1 MADPTFTFKFH
12 ATTFK
17 PDGTK
22 DTVTSFD
29 VLTFEGEERISQPFE
44 YRLTLK
50 LVQPLDDFGKVVN
63 QSAELTMTQE
73 FDDSSP
79 ASKNGRST
87 TTVRAAGVVSSFRA
101 KRQHMD
107 NGNVLYV
114 EYEAVLVPAFWRLKL
129 FQQSRVFQGTTV
141 EQIIKDVFAQEAS
154 PGVPV
159 LGAKDYEFLLNGTY
173 PARDFCVQY
182 RESDLDFIQRLMEHE
197 GWYYF
202 YTQDPTTGL
211 PKLTITDIRTHEP
224 KVQAPTDVKFFE
236 LAAGTRLPDDQIYR
250 FHYDRR
256 IVPKNVEV
264 RDYNFEAFQDVK
276 MVPRDTA
283 APDYTR
289 VGTHHEHGL
298 FTVDKD
304 YQADFVRTVGKAD
317 PVKDAAEDTANTSAI
332 TNATD
337 RRTSRVTRVA
347 EVRAQELESQRE
359 GGEGESN
366 VVRLRPGHQFS
377 FVGSFPFPSDPMN
390 PAPSDFLVTSVQH
403 RYVPVPITR
412 TTGTPSTTDTVLL
425 TVYRNT
431 FTCLPVSIQYR
442 PPRVT
447 PVPRVPG
454 VMTAKVVDD
463 LMRPS
468 PPPPLGQNPTPA
480 ETQAFETATADYQAA
495 MANYSKRLTFE
506 GPVDEEGKYLVEL
519 PFAPDSANPMR
530 GATSKRLRLAQPYTG
545 DDYGFH
551 FPSRPDSEMVF
562 ACIDG
567 DPDRPLGLSMV
578 HNPWMHTPVPTTD
591 RQLGSQNPATGSA
604 AASGATTYDK
614 FKNVIRSSRGHQL
627 VMDDG
632 DAGSNVGITLQVGK
646 AENKAGRDIYW
657 GSKIE
662 LGGYRHMS
670 PLERILGIAST
681 AVGYFRSAFTRDFP
695 SMASE
700 ALGIIASQVTTDDYV
715 DDTYGTTTPIGVN
728 IWTNKGVNVTGKDGV
743 NITSPNLFGMFST
756 SLFNGDD
763 DSKNQYQ
770 AEAIS
775 KFIINTVWQELID
788 GTADELMDSKEATDD
803 YAKNKYKNPKI
814 ASTFKWT
821 ENFKEQR
828 ISALIFTLL
837 QRTGV
842 NISSMGEL
850 KLTSLQSTSVAAG
863 QGGMALKSFGNIEQ
877 KADLGV
883 EISSHEGIKIS
894 TKGRPYKGKG
904 IFKAL
909 RKLGDAIPNPG
920 LKAFMAQVQSRFS
933 NVGLDPN
940 EMFPIEINNDDG
952 DILLHT
958 GGSEQKGEGDIM
970 AHVEGKGNVKTFAN
984 QGMVHA
990 WSGKGGVQGGITLEV
1005 GSRDGL
1011 SGDAA
1016 NKPLAADRVKSR
1028 IAQTDELVD
1037 IFGKQQVQMRT
1048 VDFQKSDASIKII
1061 KDDEIVIKCGQASI
1075 VLKNNG
1081 DITFSGKNIT
1091 IEGKGDIKTSG
1102 KNVSSQAKM
1111 NHKVEGLNV
1120 DSKAKVKS
1128 SLGATMFGLDAKGIA
1143 EIKAALS
1150 KLG

>member
-1 MADPTFTFKFH
+1 MADPTFTFTFK

-17 PDGTK
+17 PDGSA
-22 DTVTSFD
+22 DTVTAFD
-29 VLTFEGEERISQPFE
+29 VITFEGEERISQPFE

-50 LVQPLDDFGKVVN
+50 LVQPLADFGKVVN
-63 QSAELTMTQE
+63 QSAELVMVQE

-79 ASKNGRST
+79 VAVAGRSK

-101 KRQHMD
+101 NREHKD
-107 NGNVLYV
+107 NSGNVLFV

-129 FQQSRVFQGTTV
+129 FQQSRVFQNKTV
-141 EQIIKDVFAQEAS
+141 EAIITDVFAQEAS

-159 LGAKDYEFLLNGTY
+159 LGTSDYEFLLSGTY

-202 YTQDPTTGL
+202 YSQDSTSGL
-211 PKLTITDIRTHEP
+211 PKLIITDLKTHEP
-224 KVQAPTDVKFFE
+224 MVQAPADVSFFE
-236 LAAGTRLPDDQIYR
+236 MAAGTRLPDDQIYR

-264 RDYNFEAFQDVK
+264 RDYNFEAFQDAK
-276 MVPRDTA
+276 MVNRDTA
-283 APDYTR
+283 APDYAR

-304 YQADFVRTVGKAD
+304 FPADFARTVGKAD
-317 PVKDAAEDTANTSAI
+317 PAQDAAEDAANTTNI
-332 TNATD
+332 NNATT

-347 EVRAQELESQRE
+347 EVRAQEIETQRE

-377 FVGSFPFPSDPMN
+377 FVGSFPFPTDPMN

-403 RYVPVPITR
+403 RYRPISITR
-412 TTGTPSTTDTVLL
+412 TTGTKPHETTETVDL

-447 PVPRVPG
+447 PIPRVPG

-463 LMRPS
+463 LVRPS

-480 ETQAFETATADYQAA
+480 ETEAFAAATADYQAA
-495 MANYSKRLTFE
+495 MADYSKRLTYE
-506 GPVDEEGKYLVEL
+506 GPVDDEGKYIVEL
-519 PFAPDSANPMR
+519 PFAPDLADPMR
-530 GATSKRLRLAQPYTG
+530 GAMSKRLRLAQPYTG

-591 RQLGSQNPATGSA
+591 RGLGSQNPTTGSA
-604 AASGATTYDK
+604 AVTAGSTFDK

-646 AENKAGRDIYW
+646 AENATGRDIYW
-657 GSKIE
+657 GSKVE
-662 LGGYRHMS
+662 LGGYRHLS
-670 PLERILGIAST
+670 TLERVLGIAST
-681 AVGYFRSAFTRDFP
+681 AIGYFRTAFTRDFP
-695 SMASE
+695 GMASE
-700 ALGIIASQVTTDDYV
+700 AIGIIASQVTTDDYV
-715 DDTYGTTTPIGVN
+715 DDTFGTTTTVGVN
-728 IWTNKGVNVTGKDGV
+728 IWTNKNVNVTGKDGIS
-743 NITSPNLFGMFST
+743 ITSPNLFGMFST

-775 KFIINTVWQELID
+775 KFIINNIWQEVIN
-788 GTADELMDSKEATDD
+788 GTADEIMDSKEATAK
-803 YAKNKYKNPKI
+803 YAKNKTKNPKT
-814 ASTFKWT
+814 ASAFKWT

-863 QGGMALKSFGNIEQ
+863 QGGLALKSFGNIEQ

-883 EISSHEGIKIS
+883 DISSHEGIKIS

-904 IFKAL
+904 IFKVL
-909 RKLGDAIPNPG
+909 RKLGDALPNPG
-920 LKAFMAQVQSRFS
+920 LKAFMGQVQAKFS

-952 DILLHT
+952 DIFLHT
-958 GGSEQKGEGDIM
+958 GGEEQKGEGDIM
-970 AHVEGKGNVKTFAN
+970 SHVEGKGDVKTFSN
-984 QGMVHA
+984 KGLIHG
-990 WSGKGGVQGGITLEV
+990 WSGDKGVMLEV

-1011 SGDAA
+1011 MGNAA
-1016 NKPLAADRVKSR
+1016 NAPLRADKAKGR
-1028 IAQTDELVD
+1028 IAMDAKLLHG
-1037 IFGKQQVQMRT
+1037 FSAKKVQFA
-1048 VDFQKSDASIKII
+1048 VASDYL
-1061 KDDEIVIKCGQASI
+1061 KDDSSITIEGGSILIKCGQSSI
-1075 VLKNNG
+1075 ELKKNG
-1081 DITFSGKNIT
+1081 DITLEGNNIT
-1091 IEGKGDIKTSG
+1091 LKGKK
-1102 KNVSSQAKM
+1102 
-1111 NHKVEGLNV
+1111 KVTLDGTDVL
-1120 DSKAKVKS
+1120 SKAKK
-1128 SLGATMFGLDAKGIA
+1128 TMAISGMKVSVDAKTQATLKGKVAVAVDGAITQV
-1143 EIKAALS
+1143 KGKMVKVGS
-1150 KLG
+1150 